1 MDIRTETTPTAAV
14 EHVTIAVAFELS
26 DARWV
31 LGVQRGGEGRVS
43 VHAVAANDVAGA
55 LRLIERERAAVERQ
69 GRRVEVVTCYEAG
82 RDGFWLHRALAERGY
97 TNHVIDP
104 ASIAVPRRQ
113 RRAKTDR
120 IDVRGL
126 IAALRAWLG
135 GDRLRCRMVRV
146 PSAAEEDAR
155 RPHRERERLVRERV
169 QHVNRLKALCALHGI
184 KHFAPVRADR
194 RAQLAALT
202 TWAGTPVPAAAAA
215 ELARELERLELIL
228 RQLAEL
234 ERARDAALHQTPA
247 ADQASARAQALIRL
261 AGIAETTASVLAHE
275 VFYRRFANRRQVA
288 GFVGLTG
295 TPFASGPRF
304 REQGISKAGNRRARW
319 VTIELAWRWLQYQ
332 PESALSR
339 WFQQRVGA
347 AKGRVKRIALVA
359 LARKLL
365 VALWRYVETGVL
377 PAGAVMKG

>member
-1 MDIRTETTPTAAV
+1 MDIRNESTPTAAV
-14 EHVTIAVAFELS
+14 DHATMTVAIELS
-26 DARWV
+26 DACWV
-31 LGVQRGGEGRVS
+31 VGLQASAGGRVS
-43 VHAVAANDVAGA
+43 IHSVASGDIAGVC
-55 LRLIERERAAVERQ
+55 RLIERERARLVRQ
-69 GRRVEVVTCYEAG
+69 GRRVTVVTCYEAG
-82 RDGFWLHRALAERGY
+82 RDGFWPHRELAARGY

-126 IAALRAWLG
+126 VAALRAWLG

-146 PSAAEEDAR
+146 PSVAEEDAR

-194 RAQLAALT
+194 QAQLAALR
-202 TWAGTPVPAAAAA
+202 TWAGTPVPPAAAA
-215 ELARELERLELIL
+215 ELARELERLEVVL
-228 RQLAEL
+228 RQLCEL
-234 ERARDAALHQTPA
+234 ERQRDTALRQAPA
-247 ADQASARAQALIRL
+247 ADQSVARAQALIRL

-295 TPFASGPRF
+295 TPFASGPRY

-339 WFQQRVGA
+339 WFKQRVGE

>member
-1 MDIRTETTPTAAV
+1 MDIRNETTPPAAC

-31 LGVQRGGEGRVS
+31 IGLQRGASGRVS

-55 LRLIERERAAVERQ
+55 CRLIERERAAVERQ
-69 GRRVEVVTCYEAG
+69 GQRARVVTCYEAG

-104 ASIAVPRRQ
+104 ASIAVPRQR

-126 IAALRAWLG
+126 LAALRAWLG
-135 GDRLRCRMVRV
+135 GDRLRCRVVRV
-146 PSAAEEDAR
+146 PSVAEEDAR

-184 KHFAPVRADR
+184 KTFAPLRADR

-202 TWAGTPVPAAAAA
+202 TWAGTPLPPAAAA
-215 ELARELERLELIL
+215 ELGRELERLELVV
-228 RQLAEL
+228 RQLAAL
-234 ERARDAALHQTPA
+234 ERARDAALHRAAPA
-247 ADQASARAQALIRL
+247 DPTLAKAQALVRL
-261 AGIAETTASVLAHE
+261 CGLAETTASVPAHE

-288 GFVGLTG
+288 GCVGLVG
-295 TPFASGPRF
+295 TPYASGPRH
-304 REQGISKAGNRRARW
+304 RDQGISKAGNRRARW
-319 VTIELAWRWLQYQ
+319 VMIELAWRWLQYQ
-332 PESALSR
+332 PESQRSR
-339 WFQQRVGA
+339 WFRARVGQ

-365 VALWRYVETGVL
+365 VDLWRYVETGVL
-377 PAGAVMKG
+377 PAGAVIKA

>member
-1 MDIRTETTPTAAV
+1 MDIRNETTPTAAC

-31 LGVQRGGEGRVS
+31 IGLQRGASGRVS
-43 VHAVAANDVAGA
+43 LHAVAANDVAGVC
-55 LRLIERERAAVERQ
+55 RLIERERAAVERQ
-69 GRRVEVVTCYEAG
+69 GQRVRVVTCYEAG
-82 RDGFWLHRALAERGY
+82 RDGFWLHRALVERGY

-104 ASIAVPRRQ
+104 ASIAVPRQQ

-146 PSAAEEDAR
+146 PSVAEEDAR

-184 KHFAPVRADR
+184 KHFAPLRADR
-194 RAQLAALT
+194 RAQLAALA
-202 TWAGTPVPAAAAA
+202 TWAGTPLPPAAAA
-215 ELARELERLELIL
+215 ELARELERLEMVL
-228 RQLAEL
+228 RQLSEL
-234 ERARDAALHQTPA
+234 ERQRDTGLRQAPA
-247 ADQASARAQALIRL
+247 ADQTAAKAQALIHL

-295 TPFASGPRF
+295 TPFASGPRY

-319 VTIELAWRWLQYQ
+319 ATIELAWRWLQYQ
-332 PESALSR
+332 PESELSR
-339 WFQQRVGA
+339 WFKQRVGD

-365 VALWRYVETGVL
+365 VDLWRYVETGVL
-377 PAGAVMKG
+377 PAGAVMKD

>member
-1 MDIRTETTPTAAV
+1 MDIRNETPTAAG
-14 EHVTIAVAFELS
+14 EHVTLAVAFELS

-31 LGVQRGGEGRVS
+31 VGLQRGSSGRVS
-43 VHAVAANDVAGA
+43 LHAVAANDVAGA
-55 LRLIERERAAVERQ
+55 CRLIERERAAAERA
-69 GRRVEVVTCYEAG
+69 GRRVQVVTCYEAG
-82 RDGFWLHRALAERGY
+82 RDGFWLHRALLARGY

-104 ASIAVPRRQ
+104 ASIAVPRHQ

-120 IDVRGL
+120 IDARGL

-135 GDRLRCRMVRV
+135 GERLRCRMAQA

-184 KHFAPVRADR
+184 KHLAPLRADR
-194 RAQLAALT
+194 RAQLAALR
-202 TWAGTPVPAAAAA
+202 TWAGTPVPPAAAA
-215 ELARELERLELIL
+215 ELAREIERLELVL
-228 RQLAEL
+228 RQLWEL
-234 ERARDAALHQTPA
+234 ERQRDTVLRQAPA
-247 ADQASARAQALIRL
+247 ADQTVAKAQALIRL

-275 VFYRRFANRRQVA
+275 VFYRRFANRRHVA

-295 TPFASGPRF
+295 TPFASGPRY
-304 REQGISKAGNRRARW
+304 RDQGISKAGNRRARW
-319 VTIELAWRWLQYQ
+319 VMIERAWRWLQYQ
-332 PESALSR
+332 PQSALSR
-339 WFQQRVGA
+339 WFKQRVGH

-359 LARKLL
+359 LARQLL

-377 PAGAVMKG
+377 PAGALMKS